1 MNLSEFRKKVNESS
15 NFELLNNLELK
26 LDFYY
31 INQNQ
36 TVKGIIS
43 HFDKLSS
50 RQAK

>member
-1 MNLSEFRKKVNESS
+1 MNLSEFRKKVNESN
-15 NFELLNNLELK
+15 NFELLNN

-36 TVKGIIS
+36 TVNGVTF

-50 RQAK
+50 RQVK